1 MEYLLKPC
9 SQEELTS
16 ALERACRAVDRQRQH
31 VLHLYGERQERIERL
46 TCRLQEIQQHAST
59 GEQLQKQVHALAKSA
74 EDPGL
79 LQGALI
85 NLVTSSLG
93 SVQPEWG
100 LGVIVD
106 AVREQDKLEQLLVR
120 SLTRLRG
127 ESAGGRGFIQQ
138 MTAYVDGHY
147 QEESL
152 TLQFLA
158 DHVIYMN
165 ADYIGRE
172 FSRVMGKK
180 FSAYLLET
188 RMERA
193 KLLMTTDAGLHSYEV
208 AEQVGLGNNPHY
220 FSQLFRKYTGLTPTE
235 YRSRLENDRS

>member
-1 MEYLLKPC
+1 M
-9 SQEELTS
+9 
-16 ALERACRAVDRQRQH
+16 
-31 VLHLYGERQERIERL
+31 
-46 TCRLQEIQQHAST
+46 
-59 GEQLQKQVHALAKSA
+59 
-74 EDPGL
+74 
-79 LQGALI
+79 
-85 NLVTSSLG
+85 
-93 SVQPEWG
+93 
-100 LGVIVD
+100 
-106 AVREQDKLEQLLVR
+106 R

-127 ESAGGRGFIQQ
+127 KARGRGFIQQ

-188 RMERA
+188 A
-193 KLLMTTDAGLHSYEV
+193 
-208 AEQVGLGNNPHY
+208 
-220 FSQLFRKYTGLTPTE
+220 
-235 YRSRLENDRS
+235 

>member
-1 MEYLLKPC
+1 
-9 SQEELTS
+9 
-16 ALERACRAVDRQRQH
+16 
-31 VLHLYGERQERIERL
+31 
-46 TCRLQEIQQHAST
+46 
-59 GEQLQKQVHALAKSA
+59 
-74 EDPGL
+74 
-79 LQGALI
+79 
-85 NLVTSSLG
+85 
-93 SVQPEWG
+93 
-100 LGVIVD
+100 
-106 AVREQDKLEQLLVR
+106 
-120 SLTRLRG
+120 
-127 ESAGGRGFIQQ
+127 

-193 KLLMTTDAGLHSYEV
+193 KLLMATDAGLHSYEV

-235 YRSRLENDRS
+235 YRSRLENERS

>member
-1 MEYLLKPC
+1 M
-9 SQEELTS
+9 
-16 ALERACRAVDRQRQH
+16 
-31 VLHLYGERQERIERL
+31 
-46 TCRLQEIQQHAST
+46 
-59 GEQLQKQVHALAKSA
+59 
-74 EDPGL
+74 
-79 LQGALI
+79 
-85 NLVTSSLG
+85 
-93 SVQPEWG
+93 
-100 LGVIVD
+100 IVD

-188 RMERA
+188 PMERA

-235 YRSRLENDRS
+235 YRSRLESERS